1 MEAAG
6 QKYSVLVKTEV
17 RDKMMGEINQIS
29 EFFSV
34 SKSDAT
40 VILVRLR
47 WNSFKA
53 SDLLV
58 DNKDKFLAELGLA
71 RVPISNSSSAGRETT
86 TLPDGDGDYLVSTP
100 FCSHK
105 FSTTCWSEYLND
117 ALVKNKEETGLI
129 ISCLNQGCV
138 ASVGPDTIDKLTDR
152 VKEMYEGWLLESFME
167 CHKATIQW
175 CPASDCKYA
184 ILLEDDTDEVDF
196 GVVCLCGHTFCW
208 TCGLESHRPVDCKKA
223 SIWSTDLLDQLR
235 TVSWIHA
242 NTKRCPNC
250 NIPVQQNEDPDYKLM
265 ECICSYSF
273 CWVCL
278 RTAQEHNGNWNCVPV
293 AGPVG
298 ESSSREL
305 TQIFRLDLWEARQKE
320 MEKAKSNQKL
330 VEEKFIPSLEERCGV
345 SELDIRTIKEAEML
359 IVQCRQVL
367 KWSCVFE
374 YYMTEEYGSTKM
386 QYLQHRRDLAS
397 VMVWNHEI
405 TRRWVIYNAL
415 DERNFTCV
423 KHKMETSTTNTGNY
437 FHGFVKNLEEGMP
450 EVLYGDR
457 PIIRWLCH
465 KCFFSN
471 KYVDKECQLCYVPR
485 ESPESSHV
493 AAPDDLLS
501 QQ

>member
-1 MEAAG
+1 MEAYG

-17 RDKMMGEINQIS
+17 RDKMMEEINKIS

-105 FSTTCWSEYLND
+105 FSTICWSEYLTD
-117 ALVKNKEETGLI
+117 VLVKNKEETGFI
-129 ISCLNQGCV
+129 ISCLNQGCL
-138 ASVGPDTIDKLTDR
+138 ASVGPDTIEKLTDT
-152 VKEMYEGWLLESFME
+152 VKEMYEGWLLESYME
-167 CHKATIQW
+167 SHKETMKW
-175 CPASDCKYA
+175 CPAPGCEYA
-184 ILLEDDTDEVDF
+184 ILLKGDTYEVDF

-208 TCGLESHRPVDCKKA
+208 ACDLESHRPVECKKA
-223 SIWSTDLLDQLR
+223 KVWGKDLLDELR
-235 TVSWIHA
+235 TVAWIHA

-250 NIPVQQNEDPDYKLM
+250 RTRVQQNEDPDYKLM
-265 ECICSYSF
+265 KCICSYSF

-278 RTAQEHNGNWNCVPV
+278 RTEEEHNGNWNCVPV
-293 AGPVG
+293 ACPVG

-305 TQIFRLDLWEARQKE
+305 TQIRRLKDWELRQQE
-320 MEKAKSNQKL
+320 MEKAKYNQRFVEENYIPKL
-330 VEEKFIPSLEERCGV
+330 VDRCGV
-345 SELDIRTIKEAEML
+345 TELDIRTLKEAEIL

-367 KWSCVFE
+367 KWTCVFE
-374 YYMTEEYGSTKM
+374 YYMTEKYGSTKM
-386 QYLQHRRDLAS
+386 QYLGHLRGLAS
-397 VMVWNHEI
+397 IMVWNHEM
-405 TRRWVIYNAL
+405 TRRWVIL
-415 DERNFTCV
+415 ESLEKRNFTYL
-423 KHKMETSTTNTGNY
+423 KHQVETSTTNTGSH
-437 FHGFVKNLEEGMP
+437 FDGFVKNLEEGMP
-450 EVLYGDR
+450 EVVYVDG
-457 PIIRWLCH
+457 PIIRWECS
-465 KCFFSN
+465 KCFIKN
-471 KYVDKECQLCYVPR
+471 KDVDQECQLCYLPR

-493 AAPDDLLS
+493 PPPDDLGKMD
-501 QQ
+501 